1 MLPLISVV
9 LILPAQLLPLF
20 PRRHITAWVV
30 VTELL
35 LLAFGLFSVGWLG
48 VQRIWFR
55 RIFEG
60 GHVTASEVWHQS
72 WGFFHRYLILGLT
85 VGAPYLLVI
94 VWLIVPAGSAAYAHH
109 GLPSWWVPF
118 WLAYAFLLDIVL
130 TFVMP
135 ALAFATRRVR
145 EAWKIGIAM
154 IGSTWP
160 KSAPYTI
167 APPITLLALATL
179 NPTRLPGF
187 VAILFAVVFELIGL
201 VLKGAIAA
209 FFIRHSRGRRPRA
222 DPRLDYGESG
232 AEAQI

>member
-1 MLPLISVV
+1 MGAQLYPDQMANDLEEFLSDLSSAARACVQAPMLPLISVV

-145 EAWKIGIAM
+145 EALEDRDRDDRQHVAEVG
-154 IGSTWP
+154 
-160 KSAPYTI
+160 
-167 APPITLLALATL
+167 TLHNCSPDHLARFGDVEP
-179 NPTRLPGF
+179 NSPSRLCSDT
-187 VAILFAVVFELIGL
+187 V
-201 VLKGAIAA
+201 
-209 FFIRHSRGRRPRA
+209 RGR
-222 DPRLDYGESG
+222 L
-232 AEAQI
+232 